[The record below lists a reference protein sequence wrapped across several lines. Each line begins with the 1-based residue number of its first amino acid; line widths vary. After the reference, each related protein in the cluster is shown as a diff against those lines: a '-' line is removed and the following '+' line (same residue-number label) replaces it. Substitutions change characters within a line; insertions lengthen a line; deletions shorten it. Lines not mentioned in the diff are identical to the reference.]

1 MNWFDRIILLLT
13 GLTAVYLVVRFY
25 GRFQEKKTRYDI
37 FYMIAFAVLFVS
49 GVLLIIGGWGVLES
63 PYVLTVAT
71 LIPLG
76 ITMGL
81 MCQFLPQYKKI
92 YAVFAIVGFIAIAV
106 SSIGGMDTLRR
117 ISVPVFHGTSGMII
131 FLLPLYRC
139 YKKIAPRGFAM
150 VGIGGMLIGIGGMAL
165 AFVVSGK
172 QLLFFSEEV
181 ILTIL
186 APLLLLMTL
195 AYTWGFVKDIKY
207 GDDFYG
213 DESTS

>member
-1 MNWFDRIILLLT
+1 MNMFDRIVLLAT
-13 GLTAVYLVVRFY
+13 GLTAVYLIWRFY
-25 GRFQEKKTRYDI
+25 GRYQVKKGLYDI
-37 FYMIAFAVLFVS
+37 YYMMGFAVLFVS
-49 GVLLIIGGWGVLES
+49 GVLLIFGGWGLLKS

-81 MCQFLPQYKKI
+81 MNQFLPKYKKI
-92 YAVFAIVGFIAIAV
+92 YSWFAVIGFLAIAV

-117 ISVPVFHGTSGMII
+117 ISVPVFHGISGLII
-131 FLLPLYRC
+131 FILPLYRV
-139 YKKIAPRGFAM
+139 YKKESPKGFAL

-172 QLLFFSEEV
+172 QLLFFSQEV
-181 ILTIL
+181 ILMIL

-195 AYTWGFVKDIKY
+195 AYAWGFVKEIKY
-207 GDDFYG
+207 GDDFP
-213 DESTS
+213 S